1 MPGVTTM
8 GKRVLLAEISHETNT
23 FSPIPTDLGRFAQRE
38 LVYGQDI
45 LDRARG
51 TKTGIG
57 GYMDAAAAAQDG
69 VELLP
74 SVAASAVP
82 SGTVTHEA
90 YEHLLGRLLS
100 DLATAKAS
108 PGGLQGIAL
117 CLHGAMVAE
126 GIDDAEGDILRR
138 VRGAAGPEIP
148 IVSTLDLHGNM
159 TPEMVDNADCLFGY
173 DTNPHVDGYERAVEA
188 FQALQNIWAGRFSP
202 TMRLATTRMMPAT
215 INMRTAEG
223 PMVKLFARARQYE
236 TQPGVRNVSVFGG
249 FPYTDVEFGGL
260 SVLAMTDNDP
270 GLAQRIAD
278 EIAALAWEIR
288 AEFLK
293 PIWQPADAVRHAM
306 AAPGR
311 PVILADVA
319 DNMGGGGSGDTT
331 LLLRT
336 MLDLDA
342 QDVGFA
348 LIVDPESVKRCIAAG
363 PGARV
368 RLSLGGKIEPKHGGP
383 IECEGVV
390 EALTDGDFVNKGPM
404 GTGVHVS
411 TGPTARVTVGSV
423 QVIVTSNRL
432 APNDPEI
439 FRHIGIEPT
448 DRKILVVKSR
458 GHFRAA
464 YEPFAAEILEVDCPG
479 FASPNLKHFDYRKL
493 RRPIFPLD
501 DI

>member
-1 MPGVTTM
+1 MD
-8 GKRVLLAEISHETNT
+8 KRVLLAEISHETNT

-38 LVYGQDI
+38 LAYGQDI
-45 LDRARG
+45 LDRGRG
-51 TKTGIG
+51 TRTGIG
-57 GYMDAAAAAQDG
+57 GYIDAAARAG
-69 VELLP
+69 VELIP

-82 SGTVTHEA
+82 SGTVTREA
-90 YEHLLGRLLS
+90 YEHLVERVVADIES
-100 DLATAKAS
+100 ARRA
-108 PGGLQGIAL
+108 PGGLHGVAL

-126 GIDDAEGDILRR
+126 GFDDAEGEILRR
-138 VRGAAGPEIP
+138 VRAAAGPELP
-148 IVSTLDLHGNM
+148 VVSTLDLHGNM
-159 TPEMVDNADCLFGY
+159 TQEMIAHADCLFGY
-173 DTNPHVDGYERAVEA
+173 DTNPHIDGYERAVEA
-188 FQALQNIWAGRFSP
+188 FAALVDMWQGSFRP
-202 TMRLATTRMMPAT
+202 VMRLVKTRMMPAT

-223 PMVKLFARARQYE
+223 PMVKLFARARE
-236 TQPGVRNVSVFGG
+236 HEARKGVRNVSVYGG

-260 SVLAMTDNDP
+260 SVLALTNNQP
-270 GLAQRIAD
+270 ELAQRIAED
-278 EIAALAWEIR
+278 IAAMAWEIR

-331 LLLRT
+331 VLLRT
-336 MLDLDA
+336 LLDLNA

-348 LIVDPESVKRCIAAG
+348 QIVDPESVGRCIAAG
-363 PGARV
+363 PGGRV

-383 IECEGVV
+383 VECEGVV
-390 EALTDGDFVNKGPM
+390 EALTDGSFVNKGPM
-404 GTGVHVS
+404 GTGVRVS
-411 TGPTARVTVGSV
+411 TGLTARVLVGGV

-439 FRHIGIEPT
+439 YRHIGIEPT

-479 FASPNLKHFDYRKL
+479 FASPNLKHFDYRKV
-493 RRPIFPLD
+493 RRPLFPLD
-501 DI
+501 EI

>member
-1 MPGVTTM
+1 MP
-8 GKRVLLAEISHETNT
+8 KRVLLAEISHETNT

-38 LVYGQDI
+38 LVYGPAI

-57 GYMDAAAAAQDG
+57 GYMDAAAAAAGTGGG
-69 VELLP
+69 VELIP

-82 SGTVTHEA
+82 SGTVTRDA
-90 YEHLLGRLLS
+90 YEHLMGRLLA
-100 DLATAKAS
+100 DLAAAKAA

-117 CLHGAMVAE
+117 CLHGAMVAQ
-126 GIDDAEGDILRR
+126 GLDDAEGDILRR
-138 VRGAAGPEIP
+138 VREAAGPDIP
-148 IVSTLDLHGNM
+148 LVSTLDLHGNM
-159 TPEMVDNADCLFGY
+159 TPEMVQNADCLFGY
-173 DTNPHVDGYERAVEA
+173 DTNPHIDGYERAVEA
-188 FQALQNIWAGRFSP
+188 FQALTDIWAGRLRP
-202 TMRLATTRMMPAT
+202 TMHLVKTQMMPAT

-223 PMVKLFARARQYE
+223 PMVKLFERARHYE
-236 TQPGVRNVSVFGG
+236 GWPGVRNVSVFGG

-260 SVLAMTDNDP
+260 SVLALTDNDP
-270 GLAQRIAD
+270 RLAQRIAED
-278 EIAALAWEIR
+278 IAALAWEIR

-293 PIWQPADAVRHAM
+293 PIWQPAEAVRHAM

-311 PVILADVA
+311 PIILADVA

-331 LLLRT
+331 VLLRT
-336 MLDLDA
+336 LIDLGA
-342 QDVGFA
+342 RDVGFA
-348 LIVDPESVKRCIAAG
+348 LIVDPESVSRCVAAG

-368 RLSLGGKIEPKHGGP
+368 RLSLGGKIEPKHGAP
-383 IECEGVV
+383 IDCEGVV
-390 EALTDGDFVNKGPM
+390 EALTDGCFVNKGPM

-411 TGPTARVTVGSV
+411 TGTTARVLVGGGI
-423 QVIVTSNRL
+423 QVIVTSNRM
-432 APNDPEI
+432 APNDAEI

-458 GHFRAA
+458 GHFRAS

-479 FASPNLKHFDYRKL
+479 FASPNLKHFDYVKL